1 MQVVAPEDHVS
12 IDHYERGGP
21 VHGHRGHARAWLQKL
36 DRLLRATKLRRLHAP
51 APKALVLKNRARAKR
66 NGSGGTAPQDSFEA
80 LAVRKWTELLHELER
95 DVEEFRRLD
104 GHADFKK
111 ISDLQARISNPPT
124 GVAVVLTADMAAR
137 TIQYNFQP
145 EHKNTAVPDGGFL
158 ALRSSS
164 NSGVELYSADQ
175 QLTSEL
181 ARQLILEPLLF
192 PATPMPMRI
201 EEPRT

>member
-1 MQVVAPEDHVS
+1 MGWVADH
-12 IDHYERGGP
+12 
-21 VHGHRGHARAWLQKL
+21 
-36 DRLLRATKLRRLHAP
+36 
-51 APKALVLKNRARAKR
+51 LKSRARAKR
-66 NGSGGTAPQDSFEA
+66 NGSGDNAPQDSFEA
-80 LAVRKWTELLHELER
+80 LAVRKWTELRHELER

-175 QLTSEL
+175 QLTSEPD
-181 ARQLILEPLLF
+181 RQLILQPLLF
-192 PATPMPMRI
+192 PATSMPMRI
-201 EEPRT
+201 EEPRA

>member
-1 MQVVAPEDHVS
+1 MGWVADH
-12 IDHYERGGP
+12 
-21 VHGHRGHARAWLQKL
+21 
-36 DRLLRATKLRRLHAP
+36 
-51 APKALVLKNRARAKR
+51 LKNRARAKR

-80 LAVRKWTELLHELER
+80 LAARKWTELLHELER